1 MGRMLCV
8 VKNSS
13 NLWAHELMSGICFN
27 PYLYVTAMAP
37 TYDKSPL
44 AEFWKSNS
52 NAVNIKKCYQGKIF
66 FLLLCLCF
74 LQTLSFLWILSFI
87 PKHFLKHFVFIRI
100 FLCNNEHWIIGM
112 GLLRWLPVVKN
123 SPANA
128 GDAGDV
134 SLIPGLG
141 RSSGG
146 GYDNPLQY
154 SCLENPLDRGA
165 WWATVHGGW
174 KRVRHDWMT
183 EHLYIIH
190 GSWLDALMWNLQI
203 WRAHWTMRFYKVDL
217 SICGFWYS
225 LRSWN

>member
-1 MGRMLCV
+1 MVLSSKWFFFSVCSWFLNPLLL
-8 VKNSS
+8 KNIF
-13 NLWAHELMSGICFN
+13 AF
-27 PYLYVTAMAP
+27 
-37 TYDKSPL
+37 
-44 AEFWKSNS
+44 
-52 NAVNIKKCYQGKIF
+52 F
-66 FLLLCLCF
+66 FLVLCLCF
-74 LQTLSFLWILSFI
+74 L
-87 PKHFLKHFVFIRI
+87 
-100 FLCNNEHWIIGM
+100 
-112 GLLRWLPVVKN
+112 PVVED

-174 KRVRHDWMT
+174 KRVRHDWTT
-183 EHLYIIH
+183 EHLYIIC
-190 GSWLDALMWNLQI
+190 GSWLDALIWNLQI
-203 WRAHWTMRFYKVDL
+203 WRAHCTMWFYKVYL